1 MTSRNSAQAYL
12 EKLHTKQLL
21 QLRDAAYRV
30 SCIGM
35 DTDREA
41 VYDVTDVLTVRMS
54 EIKRELGKREHVPN
68 KAEAKKIRQE
78 KAKNKK

>member
-21 QLRDAAYRV
+21 QLRNAAYRV

-41 VYDVTDVLTVRMS
+41 VYDVTDDLTVRIS
-54 EIKRELGKREHVPN
+54 EIKRELSKREHVPN

-78 KAKNKK
+78 KAKNNK

>member
-1 MTSRNSAQAYL
+1 
-12 EKLHTKQLL
+12 
-21 QLRDAAYRV
+21 
-30 SCIGM
+30 M